1 MPSARA
7 RSSTRKPCAAKTK
20 GTRVTMSRKR
30 KRVSYSHL
38 RPNQSPRGESGA
50 ALVGLIRMRRV
61 PRILCPT

>member
-30 KRVSYSHL
+30 GSYSHL
-38 RPNQSPRGESGA
+38 RSNQAPRGESGA
-50 ALVGLIRMRRV
+50 ALVGVIRVRKVSRF
-61 PRILCPT
+61 LCTT